1 MTGLES
7 TTTENKC
14 AHLGSIEHQKKQMDQ
29 IEWDKNMHKFITDGI
44 EFDSIGTR
52 LYSKSV

>member
-44 EFDSIGTR
+44 EFDSTGTR